1 MNALRSILRTTT
13 AFTQAVWLHG
23 KGGITTFRSDT
34 SGAVAIIFGLVM
46 IPVIGIAGASLD
58 YSRAS
63 QDRTHTLAAADS
75 AALAGVRALRGS
87 DAQVEQTI
95 RDYLDANLPSHL
107 VGIPFTYVINP
118 ERTGIRVDVAGRT
131 DTTLL
136 EVVGIQHVD
145 WSVTS
150 EAVNNSIFTEIA
162 LVLDV
167 TGSMRSHMPA
177 LRTAA
182 SDFVDIIFDGQ
193 ATTNEARIAL
203 VPYRY
208 TVNIG
213 NGPTQLAW
221 MDTLGTARFHGVN
234 FEDQSLRH
242 RDCRPSPPPPP
253 PSPPRPSPPGPPPPP
268 PPPSPPSPPSPPP
281 SPPPPPPPAGGSD
294 WGALEGEVLD
304 APAYSAADLQDAG
317 ADNVMFHMVLDRSIA
332 FIDRAGETVSDVAG
346 ELVGLREA
354 EASENYGY
362 GVGGWPHGPRPR
374 TIPNDGDCS
383 RRGPSEVNHFHLFE
397 AMGEQWAG
405 CVEARPEPFDTS
417 DTPPG
422 GGSGGDT
429 RWVPYLW
436 PDERDGVNGSNPR
449 AHSRNDYLPT
459 DTLRPNQIW
468 NRDWGHDDRQRFV
481 WKYNLDE
488 VGGSVDADYS
498 NFIER
503 GPNAACPEPI
513 VPLTGSRAELDRA
526 IDGLRSVG
534 AAGTNSAF
542 GMVWGWR
549 VLSPGAPFTQ
559 GLPYDPENTRK
570 IIILMTDGINDVTEQ
585 RNGYNR
591 ADYGAYGYLRRGRLG
606 SNRNQAQARLDRKL
620 REVCNEVQRTGR
632 EIMVYTVMFDP
643 QGGLPP
649 SLRSL
654 YRDCATEAD
663 MFFQASDSADL
674 VSAFNDIAADIRRL
688 RLTQ

>member
-1 MNALRSILRTTT
+1 MAPHSWPGWIRSALPVSTASISRI
-13 AFTQAVWLHG
+13 
-23 KGGITTFRSDT
+23 KGC
-34 SGAVAIIFGLVM
+34 
-46 IPVIGIAGASLD
+46 GIAIVAPHPRRRGLPR
-58 YSRAS
+58 RARLL
-63 QDRTHTLAAADS
+63 QGLHPRHHRLLRRARPRRHPLHPTHRHQLVVQT
-75 AALAGVRALRGS
+75 GVFWKAKCL
-87 DAQVEQTI
+87 
-95 RDYLDANLPSHL
+95 
-107 VGIPFTYVINP
+107 
-118 ERTGIRVDVAGRT
+118 
-131 DTTLL
+131 
-136 EVVGIQHVD
+136 
-145 WSVTS
+145 
-150 EAVNNSIFTEIA
+150 
-162 LVLDV
+162 
-167 TGSMRSHMPA
+167 MR
-177 LRTAA
+177 
-182 SDFVDIIFDGQ
+182 Q
-193 ATTNEARIAL
+193 
-203 VPYRY
+203 
-208 TVNIG
+208 
-213 NGPTQLAW
+213 PT
-221 MDTLGTARFHGVN
+221 
-234 FEDQSLRH
+234 
-242 RDCRPSPPPPP
+242 
-253 PSPPRPSPPGPPPPP
+253 
-268 PPPSPPSPPSPPP
+268 
-281 SPPPPPPPAGGSD
+281 PPA
-294 WGALEGEVLD
+294 
-304 APAYSAADLQDAG
+304 DLHDAG
-317 ADNVMFHMVLDRSIA
+317 ADNVMFHMVLDRSFA
-332 FIDRAGETVSDVAG
+332 FIDRAGETVSDVAD
-346 ELVGLREA
+346 ELVGVREA

-422 GGSGGDT
+422 GGRGGDT

-436 PDERDGVNGSNPR
+436 PDERDGVNGSNPMR
-449 AHSRNDYLPT
+449 IHATTILPT
-459 DTLRPNQIW
+459 NNLRPNQIW

-498 NFIER
+498 SFIEQ

-549 VLSPGAPFTQ
+549 VLSPGVPFTQ

-570 IIILMTDGINDVTEQ
+570 IIILMTDGVNDVTEQ
-585 RNGYNR
+585 RNSYNR
-591 ADYGAYGYLRRGRLG
+591 ADYGAYGYLRQGRLG
-606 SNRNQAQARLDRKL
+606 NNRNQAQARLDRKL
-620 REVCNEVQRTGR
+620 REVCSEVQRTGR